1 MKKNNLSPVY
11 IVIKKIYR
19 SRFKYFYSLNENGYS
34 VAISLNNKDLN
45 NIKRRQFF
53 ALIKKEKININLGKI
68 ENPVIKT
75 KPRSNLFMSLYKKM
89 IVNKYGLSR

>member
-1 MKKNNLSPVY
+1 MKK
-11 IVIKKIYR
+11 K
-19 SRFKYFYSLNENGYS
+19 
-34 VAISLNNKDLN
+34 
-45 NIKRRQFF
+45 
-53 ALIKKEKININLGKI
+53 KININLGKI